1 VGAEAGELVNDR
13 ALRHVLLLV
22 QGALGGLVAAETVL
36 LGLVTANPPLLALS
50 VPGIALAALPVVL
63 AFRLLRGR
71 RRARA
76 WTVAYELALL
86 VLGYLNAAV
95 LGNDDVASLMATLL
109 LPAALLVLLG
119 RYSPETSETAG

>member
-1 VGAEAGELVNDR
+1 MGAEAGELVNTR

-36 LGLVTANPPLLALS
+36 LGLFAGSRALLALS
-50 VPGIALAALPVVL
+50 VLGVALAALPVVL

-71 RRARA
+71 RRARVWA
-76 WTVAYELALL
+76 VAYELALL

-119 RYSPETSETAG
+119 RYSPEASETAG

>member
-1 VGAEAGELVNDR
+1 VSIR

-22 QGALGGLVAAETVL
+22 QGALGGLVAAEAVL
-36 LGLVTANPPLLALS
+36 LGLVLGNPVLLALAVLS
-50 VPGIALAALPVVL
+50 VALAALPAVL

-71 RRARA
+71 GRA
-76 WTVAYELALL
+76 WAVAYELALL

-119 RYSPETSETAG
+119 RYSPEASETAG

>member
-1 VGAEAGELVNDR
+1 MNTR

-36 LGLVTANPPLLALS
+36 LGLFAGSRALLALS
-50 VPGIALAALPVVL
+50 VLGVALAALPVVL

-71 RRARA
+71 RRARVWA
-76 WTVAYELALL
+76 VAYELALL

-119 RYSPETSETAG
+119 RYSPEASETAG